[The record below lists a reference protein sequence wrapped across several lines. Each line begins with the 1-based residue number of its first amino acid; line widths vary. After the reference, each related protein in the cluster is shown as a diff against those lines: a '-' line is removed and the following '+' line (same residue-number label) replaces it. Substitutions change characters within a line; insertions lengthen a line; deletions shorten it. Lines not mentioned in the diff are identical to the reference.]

1 MIVRSVVIIISA
13 IVVLVLW
20 FPMLNVLDGERS
32 VIDAAIIGA
41 SLAFISLFV
50 ASILSGVDKMSADAR
65 HEDLIS
71 HLDDRHDDLLSHVD
85 RSAILFKCSSRNQR
99 LPMLMYRRKS
109 ARQHFTQCNRNGV

>member
-1 MIVRSVVIIISA
+1 MDIRSIVIIISA

-20 FPMLNVLDGERS
+20 FPVLNVLDGERS
-32 VIDAAIIGA
+32 VLDAAIIGA

-50 ASILSGVDKMSADAR
+50 ASILSGLDKKSAD
-65 HEDLIS
+65 E
-71 HLDDRHDDLLSHVD
+71 RHDDLIFHVDKRHDELLSHVN

-99 LPMLMYRRKS
+99 LPMLLYRRKS